1 MNLSIRLFGKVL
13 SLLLTIIFF
22 TFIYYIHSLYQT
34 VQEAK
39 QSKVVNY
46 KMLEKA
52 NELSK
57 SSDLL
62 TRFARNY
69 VVTGDEKYK
78 ENYYKVLNIRDAK
91 EFKSENYNYIYWN
104 ILEPQRSK
112 IFPDTDI
119 KSSLLDEIKKL
130 PYTKQQLSKLEKSLK
145 RSNKLVNLELK
156 AFNAMKENKQKLAID
171 ILYSDKYKLAK
182 HNIMLPI
189 SELINSTYKNYK
201 IDEDKTNKK
210 INNLFR
216 IIFILVISGIS
227 IFFIALFL
235 LRKKILIPVEYLMDL
250 INKLRNNDNNY
261 KKIIY
266 CNDEIG
272 MLTEQLFNMKEQID
286 YNFEKLKE
294 LSTTDP
300 LTGIKNRRSF
310 FESSEKFFKLARRKG
325 LALSIIML
333 DIDFFKKVNDTYGHI
348 VGDEILKFI
357 SKIIEKE
364 LRDSDIFARYGGE
377 EFIILLPDTDI
388 EGAFKTANKLRKIV
402 EDTPYEGDVEVSIT
416 ISLGVAQLENEKI
429 FNDLIKKA
437 DKALYKAKDSG
448 RNIVIKAD

>member
-1 MNLSIRLFGKVL
+1 
-13 SLLLTIIFF
+13 
-22 TFIYYIHSLYQT
+22 
-34 VQEAK
+34 
-39 QSKVVNY
+39 
-46 KMLEKA
+46 
-52 NELSK
+52 
-57 SSDLL
+57 
-62 TRFARNY
+62 
-69 VVTGDEKYK
+69 
-78 ENYYKVLNIRDAK
+78 
-91 EFKSENYNYIYWN
+91 
-104 ILEPQRSK
+104 
-112 IFPDTDI
+112 
-119 KSSLLDEIKKL
+119 
-130 PYTKQQLSKLEKSLK
+130 
-145 RSNKLVNLELK
+145 
-156 AFNAMKENKQKLAID
+156 
-171 ILYSDKYKLAK
+171 
-182 HNIMLPI
+182 MLPI